1 MQNPQARIDQLSAE
15 LKEHNYRY
23 YVLAEPTISDYE
35 FDMLLKE
42 LEALEEKH
50 PELRQPDSPTLRVG
64 GAVTKDFKTFVHR
77 SPMMSLSNSY
87 SQDEL
92 RDFDEQVEKLTGG
105 RQYSYLLEHKFD
117 GASMSLH
124 YENGLF
130 VRAVTRG
137 DGSQG
142 DEVTANVRTIRSIP
156 LRLKTDHPPAYVEVR
171 GEVVIFKDDFDEMNR
186 LRAAAEEP
194 LFKNPRNTAA
204 GSLKIQDSALVAK
217 RRLNF
222 FAYDLLEDRTSM
234 QSGEEQMQHIRDWGF
249 LMSKADAVLPN
260 MDEVLKYL
268 DSWEEKRHT
277 LNYEID
283 GIVIKVNEL
292 DLRDEMGATSKAPR
306 WAIAYKY
313 KAEAAVTELLGVT
326 FQVGRTGK
334 VTPVAELKPVDLA
347 GTTVKRASIHN
358 ADEIERLGL
367 HEGDKVFIE
376 KGGEIIP
383 KITKVQEEGRNAGAE
398 PIAFITHC
406 PDCGT
411 ELIRPE
417 GEVNHFCPNTETCP
431 PQVKGRIIHFASRNA
446 MDIEGLG
453 TEVANQ
459 LVDAGLV
466 TTAADLY
473 YLEYE
478 QLIALERF
486 AELSAKNLL
495 QGIEASKEKP
505 FEKVLFGLGI
515 RYVGQTVAKKL
526 VRHFKTIENLNAAT
540 EEELAAA
547 PDIGG
552 RIAESLRA
560 WLDDPAQQ
568 MVLEKLQKAGLQFA
582 KEEEEGSSSVLAGKS
597 FVISGVF
604 ETFGRNELKKLVEV
618 LGGEIKS
625 SLSSK
630 TGFLLA
636 GNNAGPSKLAK
647 AEKLGIQV
655 LSEDEFRQM
664 IV

>member
-1 MQNPQARIDQLSAE
+1 
-15 LKEHNYRY
+15 
-23 YVLAEPTISDYE
+23 
-35 FDMLLKE
+35 
-42 LEALEEKH
+42 
-50 PELRQPDSPTLRVG
+50 
-64 GAVTKDFKTFVHR
+64 
-77 SPMMSLSNSY
+77 MMSLSNSY

-105 RQYSYLLEHKFD
+105 RSYSYLLEHKFD

-137 DGSQG
+137 DGTQG

-156 LRLKTDHPPAYVEVR
+156 LRLKTDNPPAYVEVR
-171 GEVVIFKDDFDEMNR
+171 GEVVIFKDDFEAMNR
-186 LRAAAEEP
+186 QRAEDDEP

-222 FAYDLLEDRTSM
+222 FAYDLLEDRPSM
-234 QSGEEQMQHIRDWGF
+234 QTGMEQMEQIRQWGF
-249 LMSKADAVLPN
+249 LMSGSDAVVQS
-260 MDEVLKYL
+260 MDEALKYL
-268 DSWEEKRHT
+268 DAWEEKRHT

-292 DLRDEMGATSKAPR
+292 DLRDELGATAKAPR
-306 WAIAYKY
+306 WAMAYKY
-313 KAEAAVTELLGVT
+313 KAEGAVTELLGVT

-334 VTPVAELKPVDLA
+334 VTPVAELEPVELA

-367 HEGDKVFIE
+367 HEGDNVFIE

-383 KITKVQEEGRNAGAE
+383 KITGVQQEGRNAGAA
-398 PIAFITHC
+398 PIAFLTHC

-446 MDIEGLG
+446 MDIDGLG

-478 QLIALERF
+478 QLVALERF

-495 QGIEASKEKP
+495 KGIEDSKDKP

-526 VRHFKTIENLNAAT
+526 VRHFKTLDNLKAAS

-568 MVLEKLQKAGLQFA
+568 EVLERLQKAGLQFA
-582 KEEEEGSSSVLAGKS
+582 KEEKEGSSSVLTGKS

-604 ETFGRNELKKLVEV
+604 ETFGRNELKELVEA

-636 GNNAGPSKLAK
+636 GDNAGPSKLAK